1 MTRNT
6 AGGNTQKRTE
16 IADAALHIIGTKGI
30 AELTMANLAQ
40 ELGVSNGAPFR
51 HFKSRDAI
59 LEEVA
64 LRVAELVG
72 ETFPEP
78 SLPPLERVES
88 LFLAR
93 THVLGKESG
102 IARLIFS
109 DQFTKAL
116 PPEAAAHIHGVV
128 KRTRACLLQALKDAA
143 EAGLIRR
150 DVPPED
156 LLMPVIG
163 TLQHLGFLTAL
174 SPDGANSKRPEP
186 SRVLATLMTLLRP
199 VPTPR

>member
-1 MTRNT
+1 MARNIP
-6 AGGNTQKRTE
+6 GGNTQKRTE
-16 IADAALHIIGTKGI
+16 IADAALHIIGTQGI

-51 HFKSRDAI
+51 HFKSRDEI

-64 LRVAELVG
+64 RRVAELVG

-78 SLPPLERVES
+78 SLPPLERLEG
-88 LFLAR
+88 LFRAR
-93 THVLGKESG
+93 TKVLGKECG

-116 PPEAAAHIHGVV
+116 PPEAAAHIHGIV
-128 KRTRACLLQALKDAA
+128 KRTRTYLLQALKDAA
-143 EAGLIRR
+143 QAGLIRQ
-150 DVPPED
+150 DLPPED
-156 LLMPVIG
+156 LLLPVVG

-174 SPDGANSKRPEP
+174 SPEGIRFKRPET
-186 SRVLATLMTLLRP
+186 SRVLATLLTLLRP
-199 VPTPR
+199 VPIPK

>member
-1 MTRNT
+1 MPRPP
-6 AGGNTQKRTE
+6 AGENTQKRLE
-16 IADAALHIIGTKGI
+16 IADAALRLIGTKGI

-51 HFKSRDAI
+51 HFKSRDKI
-59 LEEVA
+59 LEEVGR
-64 LRVAELVG
+64 RVAELVG
-72 ETFPEP
+72 ETFPDPE
-78 SLPPLERVES
+78 LPPLERLEGLFRARVE
-88 LFLAR
+88 
-93 THVLGKESG
+93 VLGKESG

-128 KRTRACLLQALKDAA
+128 QRTRGYLLQALTEAA

-150 DVPPED
+150 DLPPED
-156 LLMPVIG
+156 LLLPVIG

-174 SPDGANSKRPEP
+174 SPEGANVKKPDA
-186 SRVLATLMTLLRP
+186 SRVLKTLLILLGSGP
-199 VPTPR
+199 D

>member
-51 HFKSRDAI
+51 HFKSRDEI

-64 LRVAELVG
+64 RRVAELVG

-78 SLPPLERVES
+78 SLPPLERLEG
-88 LFLAR
+88 LFRAR
-93 THVLGKESG
+93 TEVLGKESG

-128 KRTRACLLQALKDAA
+128 KRTRAYVLQALKDAA

-150 DVPPED
+150 DLPPED
-156 LLMPVIG
+156 LLMPVVG

-174 SPDGANSKRPEP
+174 SPEGTTFKRPETL
-186 SRVLATLMTLLRP
+186 RVLATLLTLLGP
-199 VPTPR
+199 AHPPK